1 MIDTAP
7 SSTTIG
13 ISHTE
18 KNSYGKYSLFAS
30 CTRYLEP
37 VLAQEIEKLGGEN
50 IKETRAGVSCTG
62 SLETAYSLCLW
73 SRTASRILIK
83 IAEGD
88 VESEE
93 DLYTLSSSV
102 RWDEHFD
109 VSAKFS
115 VSASASHPVIK
126 NDRYAALKIKDGVAD
141 YFRGSFGSR
150 PTVDTER
157 PEIRIY
163 GRIEKSAARLYIDL
177 AGESL
182 HKRGYRLDKT
192 EAPLRETTAAAI
204 LYKAGWPEIAGRGG
218 VCIDPMCGSGT
229 ILIEAALMAFDIAP
243 GVLRKKFGFEKWK
256 KHEAGVWEKLKREA
270 SRRKAA
276 GMEGFR
282 GEHGSPLVPII
293 AGLDKDRSAVQVCRE
308 NLRRAG
314 LEKMVQVRESD
325 FRDVAFSKLLPNDSH
340 EGLIAVN
347 PPYGM
352 RLEEQA
358 GVRPLYSDLENWM
371 SREFP
376 GFRAVVLTAGKEAA
390 KYLGLRAEKINVFY
404 NGPVKGA
411 LAFFELGGNNIFR
424 EYGASG
430 DETSGVQAVAN
441 RIRKN
446 RKKLKKYLKEH
457 GISSYRVYDADIPQY
472 SAAIDVY
479 EDTWFVVQEYAPPK
493 TVDPEKAE
501 IRLKEI
507 LEAVEICFET
517 TSETV
522 FLKQRRRQRREGQY
536 EKNESPGGPKRGVYN
551 IVREGGLQFF
561 ADFSRY
567 IDTGIFLDHRI
578 TRDLVR
584 RNAEGR
590 RVLNLFAYTCT
601 ASVYAV
607 DGGAESVTSVDASST
622 YLEWGK
628 KNFQLNNI
636 SLGRHSFIR
645 QDAMEFLQT
654 QLEKDGRDGKEEF
667 KFGLVFIDPPTF
679 SNRKDSP
686 VDFEVQRDHV
696 TLISRAAELLE
707 PGGLIIFSNNF
718 RRFVLSPDIEEKF
731 SVREVSAE
739 TLPVDF
745 ERNPKIHGTWTIQ
758 KKKFR

>member
-1 MIDTAP
+1 MDLE
-7 SSTTIG
+7 SKMQEEHSTE
-13 ISHTE
+13 SRNPANH
-18 KNSYGKYSLFAS
+18 YSLFAS

-37 VLAQEIEKLGGEN
+37 ILAREIEELGGEN

-62 SLETAYSLCLW
+62 SLETAYTLCLW
-73 SRTASRILIK
+73 SRTASRILLK
-83 IAEGD
+83 LAEGEVD
-88 VESEE
+88 SEE
-93 DLYTLSSSV
+93 DLHTLSSAV

-109 VSAKFS
+109 VKAKFS

-126 NDRYAALKIKDGVAD
+126 NDRYAALKIKDGIAD

-157 PEIRIY
+157 PDIRVY
-163 GRIEKSAARLYIDL
+163 GRIEKTTATLYIDL

-182 HKRGYRLDKT
+182 HKRGYRLEKN

-204 LYKAGWPEIAGRGG
+204 LYKAGWPEIARKGG
-218 VCIDPMCGSGT
+218 VCMDPMCGSGT
-229 ILIEAALMAFDIAP
+229 IIIEAALMAFDIAP
-243 GVLRKKFGFEKWK
+243 GVLREKFGFEKWR
-256 KHEAGVWEKLKREA
+256 KHDAGAWEKLKNEA
-270 SRRKAA
+270 SRRKTAGIEAA
-276 GMEGFR
+276 QADTAQA
-282 GEHGSPLVPII
+282 GEAQGVGAPTILGS
-293 AGLDKDRSAVQVCRE
+293 DKDRSAVEVCRG

-314 LEKMVQVRESD
+314 VEMMVQVRESD
-325 FRDVAFSKLLPNDSH
+325 FRELSLSKLFKNSPS
-340 EGLIAVN
+340 EGLIVVN
-347 PPYGM
+347 PPYGI
-352 RLEEQA
+352 RLEDQA
-358 GVRPLYSDLENWM
+358 GVRPLYSDLGSWM

-376 GFRAVVLTAGKEAA
+376 GFKAVVLTAGKEAA
-390 KYLGLRAEKINVFY
+390 KYLGLRADKINVFY

-446 RKKLKKYLKEH
+446 RKNLKKYLKKQ
-457 GISSYRVYDADIPQY
+457 GISCYRVYDADIPQY

-479 EDTWFVVQEYAPPK
+479 EDTWYVVQEYAPPK

-517 TSETV
+517 TSDMI

-536 EKNESPGGPKRGVYN
+536 EKKNSRGGYN

-561 ADFSRY
+561 TDFSHY

-578 TRDLVR
+578 TRDMIR

-601 ASVYAV
+601 ASVYAA
-607 DGGAESVTSVDASST
+607 DGGAKSVASVDASGT

-636 SLGRHSFIR
+636 PMIKHNFIR
-645 QDAMEFLQT
+645 QDAMEFLRA
-654 QLEKDGRDGKEEF
+654 QLDESGMGGSQAQKY
-667 KFGLVFIDPPTF
+667 GLIFIDPPTF

-686 VDFEVQRDHV
+686 VDFELQRDHES
-696 TLISRAAELLE
+696 LIERAAELLE
-707 PGGLIIFSNNF
+707 PEGLIIFSNNF
-718 RRFVLSPDIEEKF
+718 RRFVLSPLIEEKF
-731 SVREVSAE
+731 LVREISEE
-739 TLPVDF
+739 TIPKDF
-745 ERNPKIHGTWTIQ
+745 ERNSRIHRTWIIQ
-758 KKKFR
+758 KKR